1 MLSSLNKR
9 NFRERRLA
17 FYFFFIILDKDKIF
31 SFYRVREKDLRVVY
45 PIYETLSVP
54 SDTDNEKYER
64 FRETRFTF
72 FQTLLGACCHPR
84 RQLEK

>member
-1 MLSSLNKR
+1 MLFEGFTYCKSAEMLSSLNER

-31 SFYRVREKDLRVVY
+31 SFYRVREKDLLIVVY

-54 SDTDNEKYER
+54 SDTDNEK
-64 FRETRFTF
+64 
-72 FQTLLGACCHPR
+72 
-84 RQLEK
+84 